1 LPLSGSI
8 VQRVTSP
15 LFSNAWRASL
25 LAGFFACLIL
35 EPLMK
40 VLTFLPRFDLQR
52 RVAKALSSAQ
62 FAVQTAVSAKECL
75 QFAQFAQYEGVL
87 VDSDSLIFADA
98 VALVRLLRQE
108 NSCASLFILARY
120 LDLEQ
125 RLRLFEAGIDDC
137 VHEPFFASE
146 LAVRLG
152 LSIRLRQAASD
163 LLAFNTVN
171 VLRSGDLELDLVRRR
186 AARLGKAIELRPK
199 EFLLLEY
206 LVRNVNRPVTRTMI
220 LEHVWNSSFEGL
232 TNVVDVYISALRSK
246 IDRDFPQKLIQTNRG
261 IGYTFTCMSALAPPA
276 SGPGGR
282 VDKSTAAS

>member
-1 LPLSGSI
+1 MSFI
-8 VQRVTSP
+8 Y
-15 LFSNAWRASL
+15 
-25 LAGFFACLIL
+25 L

-52 RVAKALSSAQ
+52 RVSKALSSAQ
-62 FAVQTAVSAKECL
+62 FVVESVLSAQECV
-75 QFAQFAQYEGVL
+75 QFAGLVQYQGIL
-87 VDSDSLIFADA
+87 VDSDSLIFND
-98 VALVRLLRQE
+98 VVSLIRRLRDS
-108 NSCASLFILARY
+108 NPASSLFVFARY

-125 RLRLFEAGIDDC
+125 RLLLFEAGADDC
-137 VHEPFFASE
+137 VREPFFASE

-163 LLAFNTVN
+163 TAAANNVN
-171 VLRSGDLELDLVRRR
+171 VLRAGDLELDLVRRR
-186 AARLGKAIELRPK
+186 AARLGKSIDLRPK

-246 IDRDFPQKLIQTNRG
+246 VDRDFPRKMIQTNRG
-261 IGYTFTCMSALAPPA
+261 VGYTFTCLDSMPEACTDMPHRSNGSAKV
-276 SGPGGR
+276 GYGGFA
-282 VDKSTAAS
+282 K